1 MCPPVRQPL
10 TGHTG
15 PVFAVAFGTG
25 AGAGR
30 CWPPPGDDGTMRLWD
45 PHTRAQLMTIRR
57 RVPATALASD
67 GPMFAIGDPEG
78 LSVIDIS

>member
-1 MCPPVRQPL
+1 
-10 TGHTG
+10 
-15 PVFAVAFGTG
+15 
-25 AGAGR
+25 
-30 CWPPPGDDGTMRLWD
+30 
-45 PHTRAQLMTIRR
+45 MTIRR